1 MYVVAPSLGQSR
13 HLNIQ
18 SSSPSLVWF
27 SCFVYLFV
35 NNDQATS
42 YWDYLRSLGSKQ
54 MFMSI
59 AIAMHKG
66 RPTIKCQA
74 ATISTLYQ
82 FHEIKKDVNW
92 NSVLIQLTIGD
103 ALYLGL
109 YKAIKEQWLRCKSHY
124 TGNLNKTA
132 KTGKWSE
139 CKTRDCF
146 NAPWKPVTY
155 VPIPVSLWKLMT
167 VHTHFSSFDITYTTL
182 PCFSPREFPH
192 HYRLVWS
199 VPGLLRPHKVMYPL
213 LLYPAAGWDHQT

>member
-42 YWDYLRSLGSKQ
+42 YWDYLRSLGGKQ

-59 AIAMHKG
+59 AIAMHKS

-74 ATISTLYQ
+74 ANVDAVPISWDKKSI
-82 FHEIKKDVNW
+82 EIQYW
-92 NSVLIQLTIGD
+92 YQLTVGD

-109 YKAIKEQWLRCKSHY
+109 
-124 TGNLNKTA
+124 
-132 KTGKWSE
+132 
-139 CKTRDCF
+139 
-146 NAPWKPVTY
+146 
-155 VPIPVSLWKLMT
+155 SL
-167 VHTHFSSFDITYTTL
+167 
-182 PCFSPREFPH
+182 
-192 HYRLVWS
+192 
-199 VPGLLRPHKVMYPL
+199 
-213 LLYPAAGWDHQT
+213 